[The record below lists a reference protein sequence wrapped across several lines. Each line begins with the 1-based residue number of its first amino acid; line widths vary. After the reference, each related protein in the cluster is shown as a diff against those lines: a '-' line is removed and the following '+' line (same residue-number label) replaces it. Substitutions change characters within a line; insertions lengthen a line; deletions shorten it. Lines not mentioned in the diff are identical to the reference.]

1 MPTPQLEY
9 VGFKNGETTRDYRM
23 LVRNPDGTS
32 REFTVVI
39 DQKAFLAHQVRY
51 QDGAEICY
59 WKLQRELL
67 AWGLA
72 PADRPPAALQSVT
85 DADLLEFKDAHQP
98 KPRRLAP
105 PVRPADAKTADV
117 KATH

>member
-9 VGFKNGETTRDYRM
+9 LGFKSGEATRDYRM

-32 REFTVVI
+32 AEFTIVI
-39 DQKAFLAHQVRY
+39 DQKAFLAHRVRY

-59 WKLQRELL
+59 WKLQRELT

-72 PADRPPAALQSVT
+72 PDGGPPASRQSVT

-105 PVRPADAKTADV
+105 PVRPTDV
-117 KATH
+117 KATN